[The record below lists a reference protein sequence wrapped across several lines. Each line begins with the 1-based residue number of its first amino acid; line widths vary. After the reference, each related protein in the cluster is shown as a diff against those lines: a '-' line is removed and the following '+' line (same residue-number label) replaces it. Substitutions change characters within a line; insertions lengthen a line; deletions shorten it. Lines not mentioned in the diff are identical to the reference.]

1 MNLVEILSHDPKPKK
16 IKVEDSGKDM
26 KSQTVMGHAL
36 TVKTEF
42 LDVIVSICTAIR
54 PKSFIQLCKEESPM
68 LCEGEIES
76 ELVLIPD
83 EAMLIKS
90 IDQKQITSWA
100 DFEYILTVIV
110 ENRLL
115 RLY

>member
-1 MNLVEILSHDPKPKK
+1 
-16 IKVEDSGKDM
+16 
-26 KSQTVMGHAL
+26 
-36 TVKTEF
+36 
-42 LDVIVSICTAIR
+42 
-54 PKSFIQLCKEESPM
+54 M

-115 RLY
+115 RLYQAHLDQQYRLGIKDDLQELMKTKKQKKRKRNAKKLLK

>member
-1 MNLVEILSHDPKPKK
+1 
-16 IKVEDSGKDM
+16 
-26 KSQTVMGHAL
+26 
-36 TVKTEF
+36 
-42 LDVIVSICTAIR
+42 
-54 PKSFIQLCKEESPM
+54 M

-115 RLY
+115 RLYQAHLDQQYRLGIKDDLQELMKTKKQKKRKRNVKKIAEIKLRDKSA